1 MTAMVNLLASLS
13 RTDARHLMEVGLLVA
28 GVGTIVI
35 ILGGLF
41 GAIRRAGG
49 AAPWVLTLSGA
60 FVIGVG
66 FLLQL
71 ISVRYGPG

>member
-1 MTAMVNLLASLS
+1 MSGMVNLLATLS

-28 GVGTIVI
+28 GIGAIVI

-41 GAIRRAGG
+41 GAIRRASST
-49 AAPWVLTLSGA
+49 AAWVLTLFGA

-71 ISVRYGPG
+71 ISVRYGPP